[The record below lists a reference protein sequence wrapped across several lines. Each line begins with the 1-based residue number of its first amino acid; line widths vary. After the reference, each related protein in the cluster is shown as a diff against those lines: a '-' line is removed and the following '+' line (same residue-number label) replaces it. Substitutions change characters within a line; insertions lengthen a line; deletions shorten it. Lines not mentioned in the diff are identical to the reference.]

1 MKNNLAQLLSNAK
14 AKGVNEGLTAMELCT
29 LVALGNIIDE
39 YLPEDK
45 IPEFLKH
52 TEKEMQEVW
61 QNTVKYM
68 AEEDKNNR
76 SKMRDQNAL
85 TVGEYL
91 VGHARRIRE
100 RYGMDDEERKDN
112 ERSDQQE

>member
-1 MKNNLAQLLSNAK
+1 MNKLPTLLAQAK
-14 AKGVNEGLTAMELCT
+14 RKGVEEGLTTMEMVT
-29 LVALGNIIDE
+29 LIALNNIIEE
-39 YLPEDK
+39 YLPEDR
-45 IPEFLKH
+45 ISDFLKR

-61 QNTVKYM
+61 RGTLDYM
-68 AEEDKNNR
+68 AEEDKNNK

-100 RYGMDDEERKDN
+100 RWEMDEAGEQRGG
-112 ERSDQQE
+112 RR

>member
-52 TEKEMQEVW
+52 TESKEF
-61 QNTVKYM
+61 
-68 AEEDKNNR
+68 R
-76 SKMRDQNAL
+76 P
-85 TVGEYL
+85 
-91 VGHARRIRE
+91 RRASIPSFVRTNIRP
-100 RYGMDDEERKDN
+100 
-112 ERSDQQE
+112 